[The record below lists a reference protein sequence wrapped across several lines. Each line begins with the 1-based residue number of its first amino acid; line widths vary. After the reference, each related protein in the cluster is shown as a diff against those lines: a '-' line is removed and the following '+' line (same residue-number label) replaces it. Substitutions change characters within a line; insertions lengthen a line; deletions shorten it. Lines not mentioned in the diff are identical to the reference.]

1 MKRYARRK
9 KFKVKKLFILLF
21 TVMLCVMAGKV
32 LHSSLTTPFLGN
44 ITHHMASEDHGW
56 NLILVNRENYIPADY
71 EVQLTEL
78 SNGKKVDSRIYPELQ
93 EMFNAARAQGYG
105 LFVREGYRTQEEQ
118 QQLMNEKIE
127 AYENE
132 GKSKSEAKKLA
143 EQWVAIPGTSE
154 HQLGIAVDIN
164 ADTTALFDT
173 LPAGRM
179 KQRSYTVDTPGLSA
193 LLLCDIVTQSGNGI
207 KMIWKQRHKDVLEE
221 FIKRVEKTLSED
233 SIEDKIEKLN
243 RSVYNIQYKRKKLLE
258 NYLEGV
264 VAKDIYEE
272 TDVGY
277 EKKLSEAKTQLSMLE
292 QQYDNEGSLQRR
304 LADFRKALS
313 KNQILEEFDRGIFES
328 IIEKVIVGGYD
339 ENGEK
344 DPYKIIFI
352 YKTGF
357 KNEIGNAKERFGKK
371 SKAVETAKEMCSHI
385 VDEVKDVC
393 SYVSDNTC
401 GDGCSLVQKNS
412 R

>member
-118 QQLMNEKIE
+118 QQLMDEKIE

-132 GKSKSEAKKLA
+132 GKSKPEAKKLA

-164 ADTTALFDT
+164 ADTSKSSRD
-173 LPAGRM
+173 
-179 KQRSYTVDTPGLSA
+179 
-193 LLLCDIVTQSGNGI
+193 
-207 KMIWKQRHKDVLEE
+207 DVYKWLEE
-221 FIKRVEKTLSED
+221 NAHRYGFIKRYPSNKTDITGVINEPWHYRYVGKEAASE
-233 SIEDKIEKLN
+233 
-243 RSVYNIQYKRKKLLE
+243 
-258 NYLEGV
+258 
-264 VAKDIYEE
+264 IYSQ
-272 TDVGY
+272 G
-277 EKKLSEAKTQLSMLE
+277 
-292 QQYDNEGSLQRR
+292 
-304 LADFRKALS
+304 
-313 KNQILEEFDRGIFES
+313 ICLEEY
-328 IIEKVIVGGYD
+328 IETL
-339 ENGEK
+339 E
-344 DPYKIIFI
+344 
-352 YKTGF
+352 
-357 KNEIGNAKERFGKK
+357 
-371 SKAVETAKEMCSHI
+371 
-385 VDEVKDVC
+385 
-393 SYVSDNTC
+393 
-401 GDGCSLVQKNS
+401 
-412 R
+412 

>member
-164 ADTTALFDT
+164 ADTTKSSSDDVYSWLAEN
-173 LPAGRM
+173 A
-179 KQRSYTVDTPGLSA
+179 
-193 LLLCDIVTQSGNGI
+193 
-207 KMIWKQRHKDVLEE
+207 HKYG
-221 FIKRVEKTLSED
+221 FIKRYPSDKTDITGVINEPWHYRYVGK
-233 SIEDKIEKLN
+233 EAA
-243 RSVYNIQYKRKKLLE
+243 LE
-258 NYLEGV
+258 
-264 VAKDIYEE
+264 IYSQ
-272 TDVGY
+272 G
-277 EKKLSEAKTQLSMLE
+277 MC
-292 QQYDNEGSLQRR
+292 
-304 LADFRKALS
+304 
-313 KNQILEEFDRGIFES
+313 LEEYIDTLE
-328 IIEKVIVGGYD
+328 
-339 ENGEK
+339 
-344 DPYKIIFI
+344 
-352 YKTGF
+352 
-357 KNEIGNAKERFGKK
+357 
-371 SKAVETAKEMCSHI
+371 
-385 VDEVKDVC
+385 
-393 SYVSDNTC
+393 
-401 GDGCSLVQKNS
+401 
-412 R
+412 